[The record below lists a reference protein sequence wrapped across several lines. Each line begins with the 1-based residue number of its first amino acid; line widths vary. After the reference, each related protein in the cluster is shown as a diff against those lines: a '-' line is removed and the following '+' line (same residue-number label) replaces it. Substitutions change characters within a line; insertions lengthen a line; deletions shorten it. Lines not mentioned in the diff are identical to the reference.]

1 MPSVFPDIPQLVI
14 AHRGLALGIPENT
27 LTAFQL
33 AVEHGADALETDVH
47 VSKDG
52 VAVLSHD
59 PDLSRLTGQPE
70 RINQFTASELAAT
83 DLGGETVPTLLEFLD
98 AFPNHPVSVDVKE
111 EAAIEPTIKAIRQA
125 RAEDRVL
132 LASFSNDRLATLR
145 RALPHSPVVSNARHI
160 IPAYLWSRA
169 GLTSRV
175 TGAVRRIAAVFMPP
189 RARGVSLM
197 EPRFLTHLRDA
208 GVVTGVWTIN
218 KPDQMADY
226 WRRGVRAV
234 LTDRT
239 DLAVATRATLA
250 G

>member
-33 AVEHGADALETDVH
+33 AVDHGADALETDVH

-98 AFPNHPVSVDVKE
+98 RASRQRPWRVDRSW
-111 EAAIEPTIKAIRQA
+111 AA
-125 RAEDRVL
+125 
-132 LASFSNDRLATLR
+132 
-145 RALPHSPVVSNARHI
+145 
-160 IPAYLWSRA
+160 
-169 GLTSRV
+169 G
-175 TGAVRRIAAVFMPP
+175 
-189 RARGVSLM
+189 
-197 EPRFLTHLRDA
+197 
-208 GVVTGVWTIN
+208 
-218 KPDQMADY
+218 
-226 WRRGVRAV
+226 
-234 LTDRT
+234 
-239 DLAVATRATLA
+239 
-250 G
+250 